1 MIAIL
6 TRIVPN
12 VYFKSKDTEIDSITP
27 LKFPNNTIDNTC
39 INTGIDTKIAEHK
52 NLDK

>member
-12 VYFKSKDTEIDSITP
+12 VYFKSENTEIDSITP
-27 LKFPNNTIDNTC
+27 LKCPNNTIDNTC
-39 INTGIDTKIAEHK
+39 INTATDTKIAEHK
-52 NLDK
+52 NLDE